1 MSTPTLPPTPSEP
14 TSPMPA
20 EPSTPTP
27 SEPTVPLPP
36 EPGTAP
42 AGDADAGVDEGADAP
57 GADAAG
63 AFAEEDDDT
72 IGTAETVADNEVEE
86 AVVDAVDPGGRPD

>member
-14 TSPMPA
+14 TSPTPS

-42 AGDADAGVDEGADAP
+42 GGASAADQSD
-57 GADAAG
+57 ADAAG
-63 AFAEEDDDT
+63 AFAEEDDDA